1 MANTLTFT
9 SAAFAQNTAFASA
22 ATSETTILSSD
33 ATYSRRI
40 YGIALTNS
48 ATQTPTCTI
57 RVKDGS
63 SNPAGV
69 YIITI
74 TTGANVMSDIFGAA
88 QGASIFQKQRDANGN
103 PYYNL
108 PAGWTISAQLSANS
122 TSSIFI
128 HVFGETYA

>member
-22 ATSETTILSSD
+22 ATSETTILSAD

-48 ATQTPTCTI
+48 ATQTPTCII
-57 RVKDGS
+57 RVKDDS
-63 SNPAGV
+63 SNHAGV
-69 YIITI
+69 YSTTI
-74 TTGANVMSDIFGAA
+74 TTGLNVMTDIFGSAT
-88 QGASIFQKQRDANGN
+88 GASMFQKQRDANGN

-108 PAGWTISAQLSANS
+108 PAGWTITAQLSANS

-128 HVFGETYA
+128 HIFGETYA

>member
-9 SAAFAQNTAFASA
+9 STSFAQNTAFASA

-33 ATYSRRI
+33 ATYTRRI

-48 ATQTPTCTI
+48 ATQTPTCII
-57 RVKDGS
+57 RIKDAS
-63 SNPAGV
+63 NNPAGV
-69 YIITI
+69 YIV
-74 TTGANVMSDIFGAA
+74 TTVTGVNVMTDLFGAA
-88 QGASIFQKQRDANGN
+88 TGASVFQKQRDANGN

-122 TSSIFI
+122 TSSIYI

>member
-22 ATSETTILSSD
+22 ATSETTILSAD

-63 SNPAGV
+63 ANPAGV
-69 YIITI
+69 YITTL
-74 TTGANVMSDIFGAA
+74 TTGLNVMTDIFGSAT
-88 QGASIFQKQRDANGN
+88 GASLFQKQRDANGN

-122 TSSIFI
+122 TSSIYI